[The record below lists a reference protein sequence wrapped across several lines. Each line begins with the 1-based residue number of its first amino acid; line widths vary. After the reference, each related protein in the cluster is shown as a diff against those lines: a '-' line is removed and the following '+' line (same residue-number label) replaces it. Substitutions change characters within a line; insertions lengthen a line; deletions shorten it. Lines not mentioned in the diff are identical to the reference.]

1 MVSINKISKS
11 LKYVG
16 KQLFIN
22 NVDCES
28 IIKIHKTPI
37 YCYSSSEII
46 QNYNNFHINFQDYS
60 NDPISIFIVGLPR
73 CGSTLV
79 E

>member
-1 MVSINKISKS
+1 MVRINKISKS

-28 IIKIHKTPI
+28 IIKIHKTP
-37 YCYSSSEII
+37 Y
-46 QNYNNFHINFQDYS
+46 
-60 NDPISIFIVGLPR
+60 IV
-73 CGSTLV
+73 TLRV
-79 E
+79 K